1 MAACVDALR
10 MHDRNNYKITHI
22 MTMKQQTNKF
32 FIIILLLL
40 CAVGMRAETS
50 LNKNVTELTLTTYYK
65 WPTDYE
71 RAYPHFYVEFPCDK
85 RIVNY
90 SVVEGGQWVHR
101 SAEYYR
107 DTLYTNVVTYQMFGK
122 DLGSDYVPST
132 GDNVT
137 IQFTVDFSRFTGY
150 KSEYRFGASPMLY
163 AYRDGVKVSADNVE
177 RISSSKAV
185 FTFRYS
191 VPTPEGGLYIRN
203 VDATATINAPQIG
216 AEPQWTLSNAAG
228 AKPAWSEEANPK
240 EHFDVRK
247 AVMQNDLAWFSVGKD
262 FNMTAMNK
270 GDKFRAGSKYACRL
284 TFDAADGTQFHEL
297 NTVYKLNGTECHD
310 ETYMTKSFYEQG
322 NYATGVYANAS
333 QAYIYYI
340 YEPLPSYLG
349 DVNNDGAI
357 TMADANSVVNYF
369 LASEKPLD
377 VNTRLANVNR
387 DDGITMADANQIVN
401 MFLNGVAPEIIE
413 DKSDAHDYVDLGLS
427 VKWATCNVGATVP
440 KECGSLFAW
449 GETEQKYV
457 FFEGTYKW
465 YDSDTNKYT
474 KYNATDGKTQ
484 LDLEDDAAAVNWG
497 GAWRMPTD
505 VEWTELRENCTW
517 ESVIEERVG
526 ERYGKPY
533 TYYVSIGYK
542 VTAANGNSIFL
553 PEVYYGDEI
562 LFTGEG
568 GDEYWSSTL
577 APSQSY
583 YNAYGVIFIDD
594 YGKHSLDRSEIDRYY
609 PRPVRAVRP

>member
-1 MAACVDALR
+1 
-10 MHDRNNYKITHI
+10 
-22 MTMKQQTNKF
+22 MKQQMKKLF
-32 FIIILLLL
+32 MIVLVML
-40 CAVGMRAETS
+40 CVVDVSMAVS
-50 LNKNVTELTLTTYYK
+50 LNNNITELTLTSFYK
-65 WPTDYE
+65 WPVDYE
-71 RAYPHFYVEFPCDK
+71 KAYPHFHAEFPCAK
-85 RIVNY
+85 RFVKY
-90 SVVEGGQWVHR
+90 TVWEDGQYVQK
-101 SAEYYR
+101 SAEYCR
-107 DTLYTNVVTYQMFGK
+107 DTLVFTYDVAYQMFGN
-122 DLGSDYVPST
+122 DLGSDYVAKA
-132 GDNVT
+132 GDNIT
-137 IQFTVDFSRFTGY
+137 IQFTVDFSKFTGY
-150 KSEYRFGASPMLY
+150 MSEYRFGASPMLY

-185 FTFRYS
+185 FTFNYQ
-191 VPTPEGGLYIRN
+191 VPVPAGGTYVRGVN
-203 VDATATINAPQIG
+203 AEATITAPQIG
-216 AEPQWTLSNAAG
+216 AEPQWALSNAAG
-228 AKPAWSEEANPK
+228 AKPAWTEEANPK
-240 EHFDVRK
+240 EHFERK
-247 AVMQNDLAWFSVGKD
+247 EAVMQNDLAWFSVGKD

-297 NTVYKLNGTECHD
+297 NTVYTLNGEECHD

-322 NYATGVYANAS
+322 NYATAMYASAG

-377 VNTRLANVNR
+377 VNTRLANVNG

-449 GETEQKYV
+449 GETEQKYI

-505 VEWTELRENCTW
+505 EEWTELRENCTW
-517 ESVIEERVG
+517 ESVAG
-526 ERYGKPY
+526 GY
-533 TYYVSIGYK
+533 GYK
-542 VTAANGNSIFL
+542 VTAANGNSIFF
-553 PEVYYGDEI
+553 PWVYYGDEI

-568 GDEYWSSTL
+568 GDQYWSSTL
-577 APSQSY
+577 APIQSY
-583 YNAYGVIFIDD
+583 YYNNAYGVIFIDD
-594 YGKHSLDRSEIDRYY
+594 YGKRSLDRSEIDRYY

>member
-22 MTMKQQTNKF
+22 MTMKQQMKKLF
-32 FIIILLLL
+32 MIVLVML
-40 CAVGMRAETS
+40 CVVDVSMAVS
-50 LNKNVTELTLTTYYK
+50 LNNNITELTLTSFYK
-65 WPTDYE
+65 WPVDYE
-71 RAYPHFYVEFPCDK
+71 KAYPHFHAEFPCAK
-85 RIVNY
+85 RIVTY
-90 SVVEGGQWVHR
+90 TVLEKGEYVEKSV
-101 SAEYYR
+101 EYYR
-107 DTLYTNVVTYQMFGK
+107 DTIAFTYDVAYQMFGN
-122 DLGSDYVPST
+122 DLGSDYVAKA
-132 GDNVT
+132 GDNIT

-185 FTFRYS
+185 FTFNYQ
-191 VPTPEGGLYIRN
+191 VPVPAGGTYVRGVN
-203 VDATATINAPQIG
+203 AEATITAPQIG
-216 AEPQWTLSNAAG
+216 AEPQWTLGNAAG
-228 AKPAWSEEANPK
+228 AKQVWVEKQNATGK
-240 EHFDVRK
+240 E
-247 AVMQNDLAWFSVGKD
+247 AVMQKDLAWFSVGKD
-262 FNMTAMNK
+262 FQMAKLNK

-284 TFDAADGTQFHEL
+284 TFDAAEGTQFHEL
-297 NTVYKLNGTECHD
+297 NTVYTLNGEECHD

-322 NYATGVYANAS
+322 NYATAMYASAG

-349 DVNNDGAI
+349 DVNNDGVI

-369 LASEKPLD
+369 LATEKPLD
-377 VNTRLANVNR
+377 INTKLGDVNG
-387 DDGITMADANQIVN
+387 DKYITMADANQIVN

-449 GETEQKYV
+449 GETEQKYI
-457 FFEGTYKW
+457 FYEGTYKW

-505 VEWTELRENCTW
+505 EEWTELRENCTW
-517 ESVIEERVG
+517 EGVAG
-526 ERYGKPY
+526 
-533 TYYVSIGYK
+533 GYK

-568 GDEYWSSTL
+568 GDQYWSSTL

-583 YNAYGVIFIDD
+583 YYYNAYGVIFIDD
-594 YGKHSLDRSEIDRYY
+594 FEKHSLDRSEIDRYY

>member
-1 MAACVDALR
+1 
-10 MHDRNNYKITHI
+10 

-40 CAVGMRAETS
+40 CAVGMRAATS
-50 LNKNVTELTLTTYYK
+50 KNKNVTELTLTTYYK

-71 RAYPHFYVEFPCDK
+71 RVFPHFHAEFPCDK
-85 RIVNY
+85 RIVTY
-90 SVVEGGQWVHR
+90 TLLEKGEYVEK

-107 DTLYTNVVTYQMFGK
+107 DTIAFTYDVAYQMFGN
-122 DLGSDYVPST
+122 DLGSDYVAKA
-132 GDNVT
+132 GDNIT

-150 KSEYRFGASPMLY
+150 MSEYRFGASPMLY

-185 FTFRYS
+185 FTFNYQ
-191 VPTPEGGLYIRN
+191 VPVPAGGTYVRGVN
-203 VDATATINAPQIG
+203 ATATINAPQIG
-216 AEPQWTLSNAAG
+216 AEPQWTLGNAAG
-228 AKPAWSEEANPK
+228 AKQVWVEKQNATGK
-240 EHFDVRK
+240 E
-247 AVMQNDLAWFSVGKD
+247 AVMQKDLAWFSVGKD
-262 FNMTAMNK
+262 FQMAKLNK

-284 TFDAADGTQFHEL
+284 TFDAAEGTQFHEL
-297 NTVYKLNGTECHD
+297 NTVYTLNGEECHD

-322 NYATGVYANAS
+322 NYATAMYASAG

-349 DVNNDGAI
+349 DVNNDGVI

-369 LASEKPLD
+369 LATEKPLD
-377 VNTRLANVNR
+377 MNTKLGDVNG
-387 DDGITMADANQIVN
+387 DKYITMADANQIVN

-449 GETEQKYV
+449 GETEQKYI

-505 VEWTELRENCTW
+505 EEWTELRENCTW
-517 ESVIEERVG
+517 EGVAG
-526 ERYGKPY
+526 
-533 TYYVSIGYK
+533 GYK

-568 GDEYWSSTL
+568 GDQYWSSTL

-583 YNAYGVIFIDD
+583 YYYNAYGVIFIDD
-594 YGKHSLDRSEIDRYY
+594 FEKHSLDRSEIDRYY